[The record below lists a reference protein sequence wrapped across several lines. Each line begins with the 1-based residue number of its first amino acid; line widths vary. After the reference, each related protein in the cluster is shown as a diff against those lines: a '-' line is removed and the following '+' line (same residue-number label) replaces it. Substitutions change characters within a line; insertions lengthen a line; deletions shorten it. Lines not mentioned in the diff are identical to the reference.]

1 MRASDTVS
9 CILLQCTITKK
20 IIIKTAIIKTTTTRL
35 IITLTAIITLHSGKN
50 PSLISTRTHKLTRT
64 TFSTTA
70 DDELGLQNHFNSFSR
85 SLH

>member
-1 MRASDTVS
+1 MHNNKEDHN
-9 CILLQCTITKK
+9 KDGYNK
-20 IIIKTAIIKTTTTRL
+20 DDHNKTYNHTYSHNHS
-35 IITLTAIITLHSGKN
+35 TLWKN